1 MHTIHYIATKSD
13 NKTNAHSEVKQFLEN
28 QMGSED
34 NISSWYDWFVTG
46 GGRWASGDDNQYN
59 DDYVG
64 DVAHQ
69 SEPAFREKLDQA
81 HNWYNENLSQSI
93 DEVRKINLTEM
104 LDNIEN
110 NKEGLHKNFKL
121 SFDLW
126 PVNKLYNLI
135 SGDWG
140 PDDHFYDTVN
150 HTPHPTY
157 MLEAIDKGDKDWYI
171 VPVDFH
177 F

>member
-1 MHTIHYIATKSD
+1 MHTIHYVAAKAD
-13 NKTNAHSEVKQFLEN
+13 NKENAHSEVRSFLEK
-28 QMGSED
+28 QMGSDE

-59 DDYVG
+59 DNYVG

-81 HNWYNENLSQSI
+81 HKWYNETLGQSI
-93 DEVRKINLTEM
+93 DEVREINLTEM

-121 SFDLW
+121 SFELW
-126 PVNKLYNLI
+126 PVSKLYNLI

-140 PDDHFYDTVN
+140 PDHHFYDTVN
-150 HTPHPTY
+150 HTTHPTY
-157 MLEAIDKGDKDWYI
+157 MLEAIDKGDNDWYI

>member
-1 MHTIHYIATKSD
+1 MHTIHYIAVKADSKDT
-13 NKTNAHSEVKQFLEN
+13 AHRTVKDHLESN
-28 QMGSED
+28 MGSDE

-46 GGRWASGDDNQYN
+46 GGRWATGDDNQYN
-59 DDYVG
+59 DEWTG

-81 HNWYNENLSQSI
+81 HKWYNENLGQAI
-93 DEVRKINLTEM
+93 DDVRKINLPDI
-104 LDNIEN
+104 LDEIEN
-110 NKEGLHKNFKL
+110 TKEGLHKNFKL
-121 SFDLW
+121 SFELY
-126 PVNKLYNLI
+126 PVNKLYSLV

-140 PDDHFYDTVN
+140 PDHHFYDTVN
-150 HTPHPTY
+150 YTTHPTY
-157 MLEAIDKGDKDWYI
+157 MLEAIDKGDNDWYI